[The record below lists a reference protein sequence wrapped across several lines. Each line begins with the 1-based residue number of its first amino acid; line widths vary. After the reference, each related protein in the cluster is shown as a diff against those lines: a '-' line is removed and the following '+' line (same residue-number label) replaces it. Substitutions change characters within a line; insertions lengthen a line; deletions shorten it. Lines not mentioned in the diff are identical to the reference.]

1 MHFFL
6 KYVKISIRRLLVIQ
20 LLVDKDTLDM
30 INIEILCHFIMN

>member
-1 MHFFL
+1 MHLFL

-30 INIEILCHFIMN
+30 INIENLCHLIMN